1 MERRTHP
8 EPSETGIDP
17 ELAFLASASA
27 GTSFAPGFDD
37 RVMARI
43 ADGRAA
49 PVRARLAVIRPMR
62 LVAAAA
68 AVVLLIAG
76 ALALDG
82 ARWRTVSV
90 PAGESLAIGLPDGS
104 RITLQAGS
112 TLRRRPFR
120 FRSERRVRLEG
131 EAFLDVATSDRPF
144 IVETFNADVVV
155 TGTRFNVRAWPD
167 DTVPETAV
175 ALVEGS
181 VTVRSR
187 DAERQAMSLQ
197 GARTSGVVAIAPGE
211 TARVASGEATRVDDA
226 PSPEDA
232 SNWTAGGLSFR
243 DRPLADVL
251 RALQRRYAVRIE
263 ADPSVTRGRTAT
275 YLNPETPELEDVLD
289 ALSFALGLR
298 FGRTANGWVLTPVGD
313 QAP

>member
-8 EPSETGIDP
+8 EPDEAGIDRK
-17 ELAFLASASA
+17 LARLASASA
-27 GTSFAPGFDD
+27 VERFATGFEN

-43 ADGRAA
+43 AVERTSPSRA
-49 PVRARLAVIRPMR
+49 PSAVIRPIR

-68 AVVLLIAG
+68 AVVVLLSAG
-76 ALALDG
+76 LAIDG
-82 ARWRTVSV
+82 ARWRAVTV
-90 PAGESLAIGLPDGS
+90 PAGTSLAVGLPDGS

-120 FRSERRVRLEG
+120 FRAERRVRLEG
-131 EAFLDVATSDRPF
+131 EAFLEVAASDRPF
-144 IVETFNADVVV
+144 VVQTFNADVVV

-167 DTVPETAV
+167 DTAPETAV

-187 DAERQAMSLQ
+187 GAEPQAMTLQ
-197 GARTSGVVAIAPGE
+197 AASPSRVAIAAGE
-211 TARVASGEATRVDDA
+211 TARVAGGTAARVDDA
-226 PSPEDA
+226 PDPADA
-232 SNWTAGGLSFR
+232 SNWTAGGLAFR

-251 RALQRRYAVRIE
+251 RALQRRYDVRIE
-263 ADPSVTRGRTAT
+263 ADEALTRGRTAT
-275 YLNPETPELEDVLD
+275 YLNPEAPELVDVLD

-298 FGRTANGWVLTPVGD
+298 YGRTANGWALTAAGD
-313 QAP
+313 PAP